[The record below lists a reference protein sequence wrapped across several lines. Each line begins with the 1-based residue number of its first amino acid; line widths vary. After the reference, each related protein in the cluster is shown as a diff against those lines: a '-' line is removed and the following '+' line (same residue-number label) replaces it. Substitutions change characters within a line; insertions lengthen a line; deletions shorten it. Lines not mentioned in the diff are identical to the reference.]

1 MSCNIVMLKSDST
14 VVMNITLFKFWTHH
28 LPSKVILGTP
38 LEVQSLILH
47 ASNAGG
53 TEFQS

>member
-14 VVMNITLFKFWTHH
+14 VVMNITLLKFWTHH

-53 TEFQS
+53 TEFHS